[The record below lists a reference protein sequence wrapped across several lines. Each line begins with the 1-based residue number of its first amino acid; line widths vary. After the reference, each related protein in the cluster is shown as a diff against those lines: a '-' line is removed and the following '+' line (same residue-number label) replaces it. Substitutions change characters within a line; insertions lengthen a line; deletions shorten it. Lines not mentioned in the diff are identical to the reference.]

1 MIETILGDYST
12 PQNNH
17 DRMLLEK
24 FPNVPLSLMRD
35 IWNIHKDFSEEQQE
49 DFLNATITANWTE
62 YDEKYNLKE
71 VDLKYDNYDTIYK
84 NMLEGEKI
92 SEVLDEGGSE
102 IELKEEHKEDG
113 WEEYD
118 KLEDINDIKE

>member
-1 MIETILGDYST
+1 MTETILGDYST
-12 PQNNH
+12 PQNDH

-62 YDEKYNLKE
+62 YDEKYKLKE
-71 VDLKYDNYDTIYK
+71 VNLKYDNYDTIYK
-84 NMLEGEKI
+84 NMLEGDKKC
-92 SEVLDEGGSE
+92 EVLDE
-102 IELKEEHKEDG
+102 IEDEKAWDESFKD
-113 WEEYD
+113 YD

>member
-1 MIETILGDYST
+1 MTETILGDYST
-12 PQNNH
+12 PQNDH
-17 DRMLLEK
+17 DRMLMEN

-62 YDEKYNLKE
+62 YDEKYKLKE
-71 VDLKYDNYDTIYK
+71 VNLKYDNYDTIYK
-84 NMLEGEKI
+84 NMLEGDKI
-92 SEVLDEGGSE
+92 CEVLDE
-102 IELKEEHKEDG
+102 IEDEKAWNESFKD
-113 WEEYD
+113 YD